1 MATLPQTGSDILSLN
16 TDMQPSLTWAID
28 KETNRITGTTD
39 GLEAVKQ
46 ASDIILNTERYRW
59 QIFKPYSGVEF
70 EFLIGNNNS
79 YVGSELYRQISEALK
94 MDDRITGITDFTF
107 EATGNNLI
115 VNFTIQ
121 SAYGDFEKE
130 VIIND

>member
-1 MATLPQTGSDILSLN
+1 MATLPQTGPDILSLN

-107 EATGNNLI
+107 EATGNNLT